1 MVPCGCSGHARTH
14 KRDGASC
21 AFEHERANAAF
32 TVGKYQWS
40 DAAITMAG
48 SQHQRPDAALTLG
61 EHQRSDASVSL
72 VRDERIPQ

>member
-1 MVPCGCSGHARTH
+1 MVPCGCSGHARSY

-21 AFEHERANAAF
+21 ACEHERTNAAF

-61 EHQRSDASVSL
+61 EHQWPDAPVSL
-72 VRDERIPQ
+72 VRDERILQ

>member
-1 MVPCGCSGHARTH
+1 MVPCGCSGHARSH
-14 KRDGASC
+14 KRDGASRAC
-21 AFEHERANAAF
+21 EHERANAAF

-40 DAAITMAG
+40 DATLTLVG

-61 EHQRSDASVSL
+61 EHQRPDASVSL